1 MIPMN
6 TNIRS
11 NWLIFLAICSFMP
24 ACNSDP
30 IAKPRG
36 YFRIEIPAA
45 EYTSYHHPCGP
56 TFDVPVYAKVER
68 IPTDAR
74 NDDCWFNLAYP
85 LFSAKLHCTLVRFE
99 GNPAF
104 YALIDDVHEMVFSHE
119 SKSTGIQS
127 HAFEFPTS
135 QVNGLVF
142 DLAGPVATPLQF
154 FATDSTQY
162 FLRGALYFQ
171 HAPNPD
177 SIGPALD
184 HLRIDIIRMIES
196 LQWTKP

>member
-1 MIPMN
+1 M
-6 TNIRS
+6 S
-11 NWLIFLAICSFMP
+11 

-36 YFRIEIPAA
+36 YFRIEIPAV

-85 LFSAKLHCTLVRFE
+85 MFSAKLHCTMVRFE

-127 HAFEFPTS
+127 HTLHFQISFS
-135 QVNGLVF
+135 FFVSFFVSGHKILVF
-142 DLAGPVATPLQF
+142 YRTTIIHTTYPQLNYPK
-154 FATDSTQY
+154 
-162 FLRGALYFQ
+162 Q
-171 HAPNPD
+171 HEVRY
-177 SIGPALD
+177 SI
-184 HLRIDIIRMIES
+184 HHHY
-196 LQWTKP
+196 